1 MASFEYA
8 GVQAGKKVTGQI
20 SASNPKD
27 AALELRKKK
36 IIVTSIKKGNGKS
49 DNKGQQSLDDIPIS
63 NSPIILAKGNIYLN
77 FGPWAKVPPKELLQ
91 FTKKVATMI
100 KAGLPILESIMMIRD
115 QTVHMKMKMTAHT
128 IVKDLNAG
136 TNLTDAFAKHPKVFD
151 NIYLNMISAGE
162 ASGKLDEFLVKLVEL
177 LEKNAKIKSGI
188 KSALFYPV
196 MLLTVASVIT
206 IFMLWKVV
214 PVFEKMY
221 GAMGVK
227 LPAATL
233 VIVNASRYIAD
244 PANILRIV
252 LIIVVIRVSYGF
264 LYKNVEG
271 FRHVMHKR
279 FLKFPL
285 FGELIVKATVSRMCM
300 IMANLTR
307 AGVGIIDTLKISK
320 SVTTN
325 LVFIYAL
332 DRISKQIVTG
342 QTLSTLLKN
351 EEHIFPPALSQLTAV
366 GEKTGNM
373 EEMFQSIATY
383 YEEEFDAVV
392 AALSSIIEPL
402 MIVLIGA
409 IIGVLMIALYMPI
422 FSIGQAVG

>member
-1 MASFEYA
+1 MASFAYT
-8 GVQAGKKVTGQI
+8 GVQAGKKIAGDI
-20 SASNPKD
+20 SAADPR
-27 AALELRKKK
+27 AATLELRKKK

-49 DNKGQQSLDDIPIS
+49 NGKQAPSLDDIPVS
-63 NSPIILAKGNIYLN
+63 NAPIIISKGNIYLN

-100 KAGLPILESIMMIRD
+100 KAGLPILESIRMIRD
-115 QTVHMKMKMTAHT
+115 QTVHMKMKITAHR
-128 IVKDLNAG
+128 IIKDLNEG
-136 TNLTDAFAKHPKVFD
+136 TNLTDAFAKHPTIFD

-177 LEKNAKIKSGI
+177 LEKNQKIKQGI

-196 MLLTVASVIT
+196 MLLTVATTIT

-221 GAMGVK
+221 ASMGVK
-227 LPAATL
+227 LPGATL
-233 VIVNASRYIAD
+233 VIVNASQFIAN
-244 PANILRIV
+244 PVNLLKIV
-252 LIIVVIRVSYGF
+252 GTIFIIRFLYNF
-264 LYKNVEG
+264 LYKNIEG

-285 FGELIVKATVSRMCM
+285 FGDLIVKATVSRMCM

-307 AGVGIIDTLKISK
+307 AGVSIIDTIKISK

-332 DRISKQIVTG
+332 ERIGKNIVTG
-342 QTLSTLLKN
+342 QNLSDLLKL
-351 EEHIFPPALSQLTAV
+351 EQHIFPPALGQLTAV

-373 EEMFQSIATY
+373 EEMFQSIANY
-383 YEEEFDAVV
+383 YEEEFDGVV

-422 FSIGQAVG
+422 FSIGNAVG

>member
-1 MASFEYA
+1 MANFEYA
-8 GVQAGKKVTGQI
+8 GIQAGKKISGEI
-20 SASNPKD
+20 SASDPK
-27 AALELRKKK
+27 AAAIELRKKK
-36 IIVTSIKKGNGKS
+36 IIVTKIAKAAGKS
-49 DNKGQQSLDDIPIS
+49 NSKGPQSLDDIPIS
-63 NSPIILAKGNIYLN
+63 NAPIIISKGNIYLN

-128 IVKDLNAG
+128 VVKDLNG
-136 TNLTDAFAKHPKVFD
+136 GMNLTDAFAKHPTIFD

-162 ASGKLDEFLVKLVEL
+162 ASGKLDEFLIKLVEL
-177 LEKNAKIKSGI
+177 LEKNAKIRSGI

-196 MLLTVASVIT
+196 MLLTVATTIT

-233 VIVNASRYIAD
+233 VIVNASKFIAD
-244 PANILRIV
+244 PTNIMK
-252 LIIVVIRVSYGF
+252 IIGIIIIIRVSYNF
-264 LYKNVEG
+264 LYKNIEG
-271 FRHVMHKR
+271 FRHTMHKR

-285 FGELIVKATVSRMCM
+285 FGDLIVKATVSRMCM

-307 AGVGIIDTLKISK
+307 AGVSIIDTIKISK
-320 SVTTN
+320 SVTLN

-332 DRISKQIVTG
+332 ERIGKQIVTG
-342 QTLSTLLKN
+342 QNLSDLLKQ
-351 EEHIFPPALSQLTAV
+351 EEHIFPPALAQLTAV
-366 GEKTGNM
+366 GERTGNM
-373 EEMFQSIATY
+373 EEMFQSIANY
-383 YEEEFDAVV
+383 YEEEFDGVV

>member
-1 MASFEYA
+1 MATFQYA
-8 GVQAGKKVTGQI
+8 GVQAGKKITGQI
-20 SASNPKD
+20 SASDPK
-27 AALELRKKK
+27 AATLELRKKK

-49 DNKGQQSLDDIPIS
+49 NSKEPQSLDDIPIS
-63 NSPIILAKGNIYLN
+63 NAPIIIAKGNIYLN

-91 FTKKVATMI
+91 FTKKVSTMI
-100 KAGLPILESIMMIRD
+100 KAGLPILESIRMIRD
-115 QTVHMKMKMTAHT
+115 QTVHMKMKMTAHS

-136 TNLTDAFAKHPKVFD
+136 TNLTDAFAKHPTIFD

-162 ASGKLDEFLVKLVEL
+162 ASGKLDEFLIKLVEL
-177 LEKNAKIKSGI
+177 LEKNQKIRSGI

-196 MLLTVASVIT
+196 MLLTVATVIT

-221 GAMGVK
+221 GSMGVS
-227 LPAATL
+227 LPGATL
-233 VIVNASRYIAD
+233 VIVNASRFIAD
-244 PANILRIV
+244 PTNLMKIA
-252 LIIVVIRVSYGF
+252 LIIIIVRTVYSF
-264 LYKNVEG
+264 MYKNIEG
-271 FRHVMHKR
+271 FRHMMHKR

-285 FGELIVKATVSRMCM
+285 FGDLIVKATVSRMCM

-307 AGVGIIDTLKISK
+307 AGVSIIDTIKISK

-332 DRISKQIVTG
+332 ERIGKQIVTG
-342 QTLSTLLKN
+342 QTLSQLLKN

-383 YEEEFDAVV
+383 YEEEFDGVV
-392 AALSSIIEPL
+392 TALSSIIEPL
-402 MIVLIGA
+402 MIVIIGA

>member
-1 MASFEYA
+1 MATFTYT
-8 GVQAGKKVTGQI
+8 GIQAGKKITGEI
-20 SASNPKD
+20 SGSDPKV
-27 AALELRKKK
+27 AAAELRKKK
-36 IIVTSIKKGNGKS
+36 IIVTSIKKGNGKAS
-49 DNKGQQSLDDIPIS
+49 KGPASLDDIPIS
-63 NSPIILAKGNIYLN
+63 NAPIIISKGNIYLN

-91 FTKKVATMI
+91 FTKKVSTVI

-115 QTVHMKMKMTAHT
+115 QTVHMKMKMTAHA
-128 IVKDLNAG
+128 IIKDLNG
-136 TNLTDAFAKHPKVFD
+136 GMNLTDAFAKHPKIFD

-162 ASGKLDEFLVKLVEL
+162 ASGKLDEFLIKLVEL
-177 LEKNAKIKSGI
+177 LEKNAKIKQGI
-188 KSALFYPV
+188 KSALFYPI
-196 MLLTVASVIT
+196 MLLTVATVIT

-221 GAMGVK
+221 GSMGVQ

-233 VIVNASRYIAD
+233 VIVNASRFIAN
-244 PANILRIV
+244 PANIMKIV
-252 LIIVVIRVSYGF
+252 GIIIIIRVSYNF
-264 LYKNVEG
+264 MYKNIEG

-285 FGELIVKATVSRMCM
+285 FGDLIVKATVSRMCM

-307 AGVGIIDTLKISK
+307 AGVSIIDTIKISK

-332 DRISKQIVTG
+332 ERIGRQIVTG
-342 QTLSTLLKN
+342 QTLSALLQK
-351 EEHIFPPALSQLTAV
+351 EEHIFPPALAQLTAV
-366 GEKTGNM
+366 GERTGNM

-383 YEEEFDAVV
+383 YEEEFDGVV

-402 MIVLIGA
+402 MIVIIGA